1 MEAISQSYYD
11 MLEECVMLSCTLLS
25 YYYCETKQKMLSGFL
40 LADSEFS
47 CRNDKGD
54 TINASYYHLVSPLS
68 STAVGA
74 ELTHNFSTNENSL
87 TFGTQHALDPLTIVK
102 ARLNNYGKASAL
114 IQHEWRPKS
123 FFTISGEMDSKAIEK
138 GAKVGLAL
146 VLRP

>member
-25 YYYCETKQKMLSGFL
+25 YYCETKQKMLSGFL
-40 LADSEFS
+40 LVDSEFS

-54 TINASYYHLVSPLS
+54 SINASYYHLVSPLS

-87 TFGTQHALDPLTIVK
+87 TFGTQHAMDPLTIVK

-123 FFTISGEMDSKAIEK
+123 FFTISGEIDSKAIEK